1 MTNSRECYIQ
11 EVAPG
16 TALNPTENTTKLF
29 EPITIRGVTF
39 HNRVGVSPMCMYSS
53 EDGHLND
60 YHLVHL
66 GSFALKGAG
75 FVSIEATSVTPEGR
89 ISVYDSGLWKDSQIE
104 PIRRVVDFIHAQGS
118 VAGIQ
123 LAHAGRKASMSR
135 MWLPYRLVSEAEGGW
150 PDDVLGPSEV
160 PYDDKHAMPHS
171 ISVDDIHRIT
181 AAFAAAAQR
190 ADAAGVDVLE
200 LHGAHGY
207 LIHEFLSG
215 NSNKRTDQYGGS
227 FENRTRFLFEII
239 EAVRAVWPKEKL
251 LWVRISATDY
261 TGPDYEPLGHD
272 EAGWDIYQSVELARQ
287 LYAAG
292 VDLVDVSSGGNMPI
306 PHGKFGVRPGY
317 QVPFSEMIKKETG
330 GLTAS
335 VGVIIEARQAEEIL
349 QNGQADILLI
359 ARGFLRDSGWVLNA
373 AKELGVTVKWANQH
387 MAGSRPVGVATRKD

>member
-1 MTNSRECYIQ
+1 MAYTNSLHRECYVQ

-16 TALNPTENTTKLF
+16 TALSENNTKLF
-29 EPITIRGVTF
+29 EPLTIRGVTF

-66 GSFALKGAG
+66 GSFALNGAG
-75 FVSIEATSVTPEGR
+75 YVCIEATAVSPEGR
-89 ISVYDSGLWKDSQIE
+89 ISPYDSGLWKDSQIE
-104 PIRRVVDFIHAQGS
+104 PIRRVVDFVHAQGS
-118 VAGIQ
+118 VSGIQ
-123 LAHAGRKASMSR
+123 IAHAGRKASTGR
-135 MWLPYRLVSEAEGGW
+135 VWEPHRVATKAERGW
-150 PDDVLGPSEV
+150 PDDVVGPSEV

-171 ISVDDIHRIT
+171 LSVDDIHRIIT
-181 AAFAAAAQR
+181 DFATAAQR
-190 ADAAGVDVLE
+190 ADAAGVDVIE

-227 FENRTRFLFEII
+227 FENRARFLLEIVD
-239 EAVRAVWPKEKL
+239 AVRAVWPKEKL

-261 TGPDYEPLGHD
+261 TAPDYEPLGHD
-272 EAGWDIYQSVELARQ
+272 EAGWDIYQSVELSRQ

-292 VDLVDVSSGGNMPI
+292 VDVVDVSSGGNVPI
-306 PHGKFGVRPGY
+306 PLDKFQVRPGY

-335 VGVIIEARQAEEIL
+335 VGAITEAKQAEEIL
-349 QNGQADILLI
+349 QNGQADIVLL
-359 ARGFLRDSGWVLNA
+359 AKAFLRDSGWLLNA
-373 AKELGVTVKWANQH
+373 AKELGVSVKWANQH
-387 MAGSRPVGVATRKD
+387 LAGNRPVGAKRA